1 MKQVRVHA
9 ISLGCPKNQ
18 VDTEWMLGGFGSFF
32 VNEATPEG
40 ADVVLVN
47 TCGFIEPAVSESL
60 QVILDMAR
68 TLAELSPRPR
78 LVVTGCLVSRYGQEL
93 AAELPEVDLF
103 LEIGRQRELGR
114 RLRELAAQPRETRPG
129 LADAL
134 DAYAPARLLTT
145 PPSYAYLKIAEGCDN
160 RCRFCTIPSIRGP
173 LVSRDEAA
181 ILDDARRCLD
191 LGRKELV
198 LIAQDVTAYGRDR
211 GARALR
217 GLLEKLAPLRGLEW
231 MRLMY
236 LYPGGLD
243 RDLLGFLAGQGRPFI
258 PYFDIPLQH
267 AHPDILASMGRPFR
281 RDPRLVVEQVREF
294 FPEAALRTTFI
305 VGYPGETEEHF
316 AALESFVR
324 ETRFMHLGVFPYY
337 PEDGSEA
344 AVLPG
349 QLPDEV
355 KEERRDRIMEL
366 QAGISEEVL
375 AGFEGQE
382 LDVLVDRPHEEW
394 PGLYE
399 GRAWFQ
405 APEVDGIT
413 YVSGEGVGPGRMVKA
428 VVEETKTYDLVALA

>member
-1 MKQVRVHA
+1 MIQVRVHT

-32 VNEATPEG
+32 VNEATAEG
-40 ADVVLVN
+40 ADVVLIN

-68 TLAELSPRPR
+68 TLAELSPRPH

-93 AAELPEVDLF
+93 GAELPEVDLF
-103 LEIGRQRELGR
+103 LEIGRQGELGQ
-114 RLRELAAQPRETRPG
+114 RLRELAAQRREARPE
-129 LADAL
+129 LVTAL
-134 DAYAPARLLTT
+134 DGYAPSRLLTT

-173 LVSRDEAA
+173 LVSRGEAE
-181 ILDDARRCLD
+181 IIDDARRCLD
-191 LGRKELV
+191 QGRKELV

-211 GARALR
+211 GQKALR
-217 GLLEKLAPLRGLEW
+217 GLLEKLAPLNGLEW

-243 RDLLGFLAGQGRPFI
+243 RDLLCFLSELGKPFI

-281 RDPRLVVEQVREF
+281 RDPRAVVEQVREF

-344 AVLPG
+344 AVLPD

-366 QAGISEEVL
+366 QAEISEELL

-413 YVSGEGVGPGRMVKA
+413 YVSGEDVGPGRMVRA
-428 VVEETKTYDLVALA
+428 VIEEVKTYDLVALA